1 VRAGRIEACFARCF
15 AQSHRTVLVGGAE
28 EPWYEPASASRPAY
42 IHYRADYASSALHEV
57 AHWCIAGRQ
66 RRRLAD
72 YGYWYAPDG
81 RSAEQQAAFYRVE
94 ARPQALEWLFS
105 RACGVPFHLS
115 IDNLDGGVGRAER
128 LAFARRVIREARR
141 MRGGMVSRRAAV
153 FLRALAAAADE
164 AEATKVGDR
173 RRLSAC
179 A

>member
-1 VRAGRIEACFARCF
+1 MRAGQIEACFARCF
-15 AQSHRTVLVGGAE
+15 ARSHGTFLVGGAE
-28 EPWYEPASASRPAY
+28 EPWYEPASGKQPAY

-57 AHWCIAGRQ
+57 AHWCIAGRR

-115 IDNLDGGVGRAER
+115 LDNLDGGVGRTER
-128 LAFARRVIREARR
+128 LAFARRVVNEARS
-141 MRGGMVSRRAAV
+141 MRAGRLPPRAAV
-153 FLRALAAAADE
+153 FLRALALEADQGRILT
-164 AEATKVGDR
+164 ADSQ